1 MSHEH
6 THSDHGA
13 NGAASSEVLAAEER
27 VRQAREELRLAEEH
41 AENLRRQDDD
51 VDCERPHSTTI
62 GAVVDDVL
70 TIVKKYPI
78 PSIVTAASIGFFLGR
93 LFRR

>member
-41 AENLRRQDDD
+41 AESLRHHDEEE
-51 VDCERPHSTTI
+51 CERPHSTTI